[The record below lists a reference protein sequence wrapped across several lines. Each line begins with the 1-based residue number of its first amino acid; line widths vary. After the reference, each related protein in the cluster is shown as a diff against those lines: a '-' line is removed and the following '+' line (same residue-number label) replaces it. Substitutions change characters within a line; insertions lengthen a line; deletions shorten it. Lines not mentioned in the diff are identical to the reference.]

1 MRGSRAVRRG
11 ILPALLVLPLL
22 AAACRGQGRA
32 RDEERL
38 RASIDDLLPR
48 VEALSGLE
56 ARAPVRMA
64 MRDRAELREYVAARM
79 EEELPPA
86 ELEGIEGAYRAF
98 GLLPDTLDLH
108 ALMLDLLTE
117 QVLGY
122 YDPATETLYLVSGV
136 PRDALEP
143 VLVHELVH
151 ALQDQHVDLDSLVAR
166 ERGNDRQTAAQA
178 ALEGHATLVMVALLA
193 ERQARRPV
201 SPDMLPDLKRELGP
215 ALEAENEQFPVFR
228 SAPRILRE
236 TMLFPYL
243 EGAAF
248 VQALWRADPSGG
260 RPAPLGPLLPQST
273 EQVMHP
279 RERFIE
285 ARDEPT
291 ELTLGAGDGGGGGGD
306 WRLVYE
312 NTLGELE
319 TGILLSEHLGAGA
332 ERAAQGWDGDRYRL
346 LEAPG
351 GGRAL
356 VWYSVWDDAGAAEAF
371 AAAYR
376 RILEVRAGTRHGR
389 VERLEVEGRPVVRV
403 VDAER
408 AVELESV
415 PVPVVVGLSERG
427 G

>member
-1 MRGSRAVRRG
+1 MRAARALCRG
-11 ILPALLVLPLL
+11 AVPALLVLPFL
-22 AAACRGQGRA
+22 AAACRGQGRE
-32 RDEERL
+32 RDEARL
-38 RASIDDLLPR
+38 RASIDELLPR
-48 VEALSGLE
+48 IEELSGLE

-64 MRDRAELREYVAARM
+64 MRDRTELREYVAQRM

-86 ELEGIEGAYRAF
+86 ELEGVAGAYRAF

-108 ALMLDLLTE
+108 TLLLDLLTE

-122 YDPATETLYLVSGV
+122 YDPATETLYLVRGV
-136 PRDALEP
+136 PRNALEP
-143 VLVHELVH
+143 VLAHELVH
-151 ALQDQHVDLDSLVAR
+151 ALQDQHVDLDSLVSR

-178 ALEGHATLVMVALLA
+178 AVEGHATLVMVALVA
-193 ERQARRPV
+193 ERQAGRPV

-248 VQALWRADPSGG
+248 VQTLWRADPSGG
-260 RPAPLGPLLPQST
+260 RPAPFGPLLPQST
-273 EQVMHP
+273 EQVMQP
-279 RERFIE
+279 RERFIDT
-285 ARDEPT
+285 RDEPT
-291 ELTLGAGDGGGGGGD
+291 ELTLDAANGGGAGD

-312 NTLGELE
+312 NTLGALE
-319 TGILLSEHLGAGA
+319 TEILLNEHLGAGA
-332 ERAAQGWDGDRYRL
+332 EQAAQGWDGDRFRL

-356 VWYSVWDDAGAAEAF
+356 VWYSVWDDADAADAF

-376 RILEVRAGTRHGR
+376 RVLERRAQTRHGR
-389 VERLEVEGRPVVRV
+389 VERLEVEGRPVVLV

-408 AVELESV
+408 GVSLDSV
-415 PVPVVVGLSERG
+415 PVPALVGLSGSGR
-427 G
+427 

>member
-1 MRGSRAVRRG
+1 MRAARALWRG
-11 ILPALLVLPLL
+11 VVPALLVLPLL
-22 AAACRGQGRA
+22 AAACRGQGRE
-32 RDEERL
+32 RDEARL
-38 RASIDDLLPR
+38 RASIDELLPR
-48 VEALSGLE
+48 IEALSGLE

-64 MRDRAELREYVAARM
+64 MRDRAELREYVAQRM

-86 ELEGIEGAYRAF
+86 ELEGLEGAYRAF

-108 ALMLDLLTE
+108 ALLLDLLTE

-122 YDPATETLYLVSGV
+122 YDPPTETLYLVTGV

-143 VLVHELVH
+143 VLAHELVH
-151 ALQDQHVDLDSLVAR
+151 ALQDQHVDVDSLVSR

-178 ALEGHATLVMVALLA
+178 AIEGHATLVMVALVA
-193 ERQARRPV
+193 EQQAGRPV
-201 SPDMLPDLKRELGP
+201 GPDMLPDLKRELGP

-243 EGAAF
+243 DGAAF
-248 VQALWRADPSGG
+248 VQALWRADPAGG

-273 EQVMHP
+273 EQVMQP
-279 RERFIE
+279 RERFID

-291 ELTLGAGDGGGGGGD
+291 ELALDAANGAGGAGD
-306 WRLVYE
+306 WRLLYE
-312 NTLGELE
+312 NTLGALE
-319 TGILLSEHLGAGA
+319 TEILLTEHLGAGA

-356 VWYSVWDDAGAAEAF
+356 VWYSVWDDADAADAF

-376 RILEVRAGTRHGR
+376 RVLERRAGTRHGR
-389 VERLEVEGRPVVRV
+389 VERLEVEGRPVVLV

-408 AVELESV
+408 AVAPESV
-415 PVPVVVGLSERG
+415 PVPALVGFSGR
-427 G
+427 

>member
-1 MRGSRAVRRG
+1 VRGACEVRRC

-22 AAACRGQGRA
+22 AVACRGQGRA
-32 RDEERL
+32 GDEERL

-48 VEALSGLE
+48 IEALSGLE

-86 ELEGIEGAYRAF
+86 ELEGIEGAYRAL

-122 YDPATETLYLVSGV
+122 YDPETETLYLVSGV

-143 VLVHELVH
+143 VLAHELVH

-178 ALEGHATLVMVALLA
+178 AIEGHATLVMVALLA
-193 ERQARRPV
+193 EQQARRPV
-201 SPDMLPDLKRELGP
+201 SPDMLPDLKQELGP

-236 TMLFPYL
+236 TLLFPYL

-248 VQALWRADPSGG
+248 VQALWRADAAGG

-273 EQVMHP
+273 EQVMRP

-285 ARDEPT
+285 TRDEPT
-291 ELTLGAGDGGGGGGD
+291 ELTLGAADGGGEGD

-312 NTLGELE
+312 NTLGALE

-356 VWYSVWDDAGAAEAF
+356 VWYSVWDDAGAADAF

-376 RILEVRAGTRHGR
+376 RVLEVRAAERHGR

-408 AVELESV
+408 AVELDAV
-415 PVPVVVGLSERG
+415 PVPELVGLSERG